1 MQVAAT
7 DLDGQPLGEID
18 LVRSAEG
25 RATVNGQL
33 VIATRP
39 IGSRMALVVGARQY
53 CVPVADYWRVM
64 GTSSI
69 DHPGDPV

>member
-18 LVRSAEG
+18 FARSAEG

-39 IGSRMALVVGARQY
+39 IGGRMALVVGGRQY
-53 CVPVADYWRVM
+53 CVPVAVYWQVM

-69 DHPGDPV
+69 EQPGHPV

>member
-7 DLDGQPLGEID
+7 DLDGQPQGEID
-18 LVRSAEG
+18 LGRSAAG

-33 VIATRP
+33 VIATRT
-39 IGSRMALVVGARQY
+39 IGGRMALVVGARQY
-53 CVPVADYWRVM
+53 CVPIAVYWRVM

-69 DHPGDPV
+69 EHPGDAA